1 NAMEWFD
8 FGIYSYLVGITG
20 VVFCSVVPYAYQVVF
35 TFGTFAVA
43 FLVRPI
49 GGIVFGMLG
58 DRLGRKKILAI
69 TLVMMAIST
78 LCIGLIRSYSSIGI
92 TAPILLLLARLV
104 QSEEHTSE
112 LQSRFDLVCRLLLE

>member
-1 NAMEWFD
+1 CLTVYASQPKLHPFPTRRSSDLE
-8 FGIYSYLVGITG
+8 
-20 VVFCSVVPYAYQVVF
+20 AYQMVF

-78 LCIGLIRSYSSIGI
+78 LCIGLIPSYSSIDRKS
-92 TAPILLLLARLV
+92 TRLNSSHV
-104 QSEEHTSE
+104 SISYAVFC
-112 LQSRFDLVCRLLLE
+112 L